1 MRGALMDLVS
11 SAAGR
16 EIEVDAKAEKSG
28 INTETRGSIRVE
40 KFGNGDK
47 ETDG

>member
-1 MRGALMDLVS
+1 MDLVS
-11 SAAGR
+11 SAAER
-16 EIEVDAKAEKSG
+16 EIAVDAQAEKPG
-28 INTETRGSIRVE
+28 IHTETRGSIRVE